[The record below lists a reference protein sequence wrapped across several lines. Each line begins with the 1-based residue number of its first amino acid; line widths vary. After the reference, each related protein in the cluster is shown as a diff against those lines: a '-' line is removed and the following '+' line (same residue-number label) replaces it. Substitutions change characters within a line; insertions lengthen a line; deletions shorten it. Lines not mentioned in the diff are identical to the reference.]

1 MTKKF
6 RLVGLECANCAAKM
20 EKEIK
25 SLDGVVGAS
34 VNHLTEKLIIDAD
47 EEKIDAVIATAEKIV
62 KKHESHVVIKK
73 A

>member
-6 RLVGLECANCAAKM
+6 RLIGLECANCASKM
-20 EKEIK
+20 EKDINA
-25 SLDGVVGAS
+25 LDGVANSS

-47 EEKIDAVIATAEKIV
+47 GDKMDEIIAAAEKIV
-62 KKHESHVVIKK
+62 KKHESHVVMKK